1 MAEASTIPGGE
12 PRRYRVHARQDDPR
26 RSHLVEGRSFE
37 EAAVAFVERWSPPVD
52 AAGAVSVLVADEH
65 GVELCYRVDLDEGDA
80 RPCG

>member
-1 MAEASTIPGGE
+1 MAEASTAPIEG
-12 PRRYRVHARQDDPR
+12 PRRYRVHARHDDPR

-37 EAAVAFVERWSPPVD
+37 DAAVACVERWSPPVD
-52 AAGAVSVLVADEH
+52 ARGEVRVLVADEH